1 MKKKNTKT
9 KKTTVNRPKKTRV
22 KNRVATK
29 KKTGLPVGKKAS
41 IISGAKTASLKRTIR
56 KIKTG
61 LKQLEKVVGK

>member
-9 KKTTVNRPKKTRV
+9 RKTKVKSPKKSRSG
-22 KNRVATK
+22 KRVAAK
-29 KKTGLPVGKKAS
+29 KKSSMAVRKAAS
-41 IISGAKTASLKRTIR
+41 TISGAKTASLKRTIR